1 MSKKNEDNRAGK
13 IITLGK
19 NRRAKFPTVF
29 DTVYRIKT
37 DAVADEEDV
46 DKDETF
52 KLHTLVTVDVE
63 GVTIVDGG
71 RAVSIN
77 GEFEISA
84 EEDGVGSDEEEL
96 RDKTWSDKDEAIAAW
111 LLLTEAQIR
120 RCKKMKDKIDQT
132 LVTLETSRDDRQ
144 Y

>member
-37 DAVADEEDV
+37 DAVTDEEDV

-111 LLLTEAQIR
+111 LLLTEAQIK